1 MYSKAANHNEDDYLM
16 LSGIQHFRF
25 CSRQWA
31 LIHVEQQWAE
41 NVRTIE
47 GQHVHEKADQPFIRE
62 KRRDKLIVRAMP
74 VKSHELRTTGICDV
88 VEFHQDKSGIALIGE
103 MGTFRVVP
111 IEYKRGKPKQGTE
124 DVLQLV
130 AQAMCLEEML
140 ACEIPVGYFFYDEI
154 KRRVEVPITEELK
167 EEVRTAFRQ
176 MHHYFSRQHTPKVKM
191 GKHCTSCS
199 LENLC
204 MPVLNAQLNVDSYMR
219 EFLK

>member
-1 MYSKAANHNEDDYLM
+1 MKAVNEEDYLM

-25 CSRQWA
+25 CARQWA
-31 LIHVEQQWAE
+31 LIHIEQQWEE

-47 GQHVHEKADQPFIRE
+47 GQFVHQKVDQPFIRE

-88 VEFHQDKSGIALIGE
+88 VEFIQDPSGIPLVNEAGNY
-103 MGTFRVVP
+103 RVVP
-111 IEYKRGKPKQGTE
+111 VEYKRGKPKKGEE
-124 DVLQLV
+124 DVMQLV

-140 ACEIPVGYFFYDEI
+140 ACEVPVGYFFYDEV
-154 KRRVEVPITEELK
+154 KRREEVEITEALK
-167 EEVRTAFRQ
+167 EQVRQQFKQ

-191 GKHCTSCS
+191 GKHCKSCS

-204 MPVLNAQLNVDSYMR
+204 MPVLNETQDVKSYLR
-219 EFLK
+219 RYLA